1 VYEEL
6 VLKGS
11 AHTVDVAEVIDRRS
25 ARVDA
30 GL

>member
-1 VYEEL
+1 VNEEL

-11 AHTVDVAEVIDRRS
+11 AHPVDVAEVVDRRP